1 MELIIPFR
9 SEDFSQDG
17 THLISDRFILDV
29 QIDWEE
35 SFHNKFN
42 PLYANVIEGH
52 PSAMLRL
59 TRYMDAGEETEYD
72 FGMEPING
80 EIDIDTNIEIDK
92 HSRYNTVYAIG
103 SRLDGRDDEPIFLL
117 KNDSLPEDILLLKN
131 VPDDDGDETETV
143 ITPVDTKTVRCNV

>member
-9 SEDFSQDG
+9 PEDYSKDG
-17 THLISDRFILDV
+17 THLATDRFIMDV

-59 TRYMDAGEETEYD
+59 TNYMDAGEETAYD

-80 EIDIDTNIEIDK
+80 VIDIDVNLEMDK
-92 HSRYNTVYAIG
+92 HSQLNTVYAIG
-103 SRLDGRDDEPIFLL
+103 SRLTGRDDEPIFLL
-117 KNDSLPEDILLLKN
+117 KNDNLRENILLLKY
-131 VPDDDGDETETV
+131 VPDDSDEKTEPEL
-143 ITPVDTKTVRCNV
+143 TPVDIATLIH

>member
-1 MELIIPFR
+1 MDLIIPFR
-9 SEDFSQDG
+9 LEDYSSDG
-17 THLISDRFILDV
+17 THLSTDRFILDV

-35 SFHNKFN
+35 AFHNKFN

-80 EIDIDTNIEIDK
+80 GIDIDANIEIDK

-103 SRLDGRDDEPIFLL
+103 SRLAGRDDEPIFLL
-117 KNDSLPEDILLLKN
+117 KNDGLREDILLLKY
-131 VPDDDGDETETV
+131 VPDDDDEETEPAY
-143 ITPVDTKTVRCNV
+143 TPVDIATLKQ